1 MCPAIV
7 HRRHAPQPHSLP
19 RKWAAPGG
27 GGGTRPSVPA
37 DEVPRCITDTGWVC
51 VCPQP
56 HLSTHTH
63 TCAHD
68 DIRHTGHTYM
78 YAPIHMHTETYA
90 MRPHT
95 CAFTHACF
103 PSQSRKEG
111 RKGREERGVKNKHD
125 GSPRGAERK
134 GPEVAA
140 SRSGPVPTS
149 ALSPAPPW
157 WGTWQPS
164 TGPISPPH
172 GVSAWPRAQGRP
184 LPGLQVLDAGQ
195 HVQVAGRVLLDHVHH
210 IVGPQALLELTLGHQ
225 EPHDTAGQARP

>member
-19 RKWAAPGG
+19 RKWEAPGG
-27 GGGTRPSVPA
+27 GGGTRPSAPA

-63 TCAHD
+63 MCTHD
-68 DIRHTGHTYM
+68 DIRHTGHTHM
-78 YAPIHMHTETYA
+78 YAPIHMHTETYT

-125 GSPRGAERK
+125 GKSVWGREEGPGGGSKQVWPCAQLSPLPCPTLAGN
-134 GPEVAA
+134 VAA
-140 SRSGPVPTS
+140 PHRTHLPT
-149 ALSPAPPW
+149 AW
-157 WGTWQPS
+157 R
-164 TGPISPPH
+164 
-172 GVSAWPRAQGRP
+172 VSLAQGS
-184 LPGLQVLDAGQ
+184 GA
-195 HVQVAGRVLLDHVHH
+195 
-210 IVGPQALLELTLGHQ
+210 ALAW
-225 EPHDTAGQARP
+225 TAGS